1 MGRSPLQT
9 LTRSNEKKEM
19 TNGHSTGH
27 ASRVPK
33 ARHGENS
40 HVRVCTEYP
49 YCTRTWTI
57 GARGRRGTE
66 PNSYARR
73 PGHDRT
79 RQRSSK
85 VTEGAADGRHA
96 SGIRSA
102 CVLQSQIGTAA
113 SNLHRLIASRHCK
126 NGLHASCL
134 SWSRHL
140 TPMPTNTAYISDI
153 DDSVNAQQRRRRRY
167 PYE

>member
-1 MGRSPLQT
+1 MKKGDDQWTKYRACLTSPQ
-9 LTRSNEKKEM
+9 SE
-19 TNGHSTGH
+19 
-27 ASRVPK
+27 
-33 ARHGENS
+33 ARRNS
-40 HVRVCTEYP
+40 HVRILCTEYGVHCP
-49 YCTRTWTI
+49 RTWTI

-113 SNLHRLIASRHCK
+113 SNLLRLIASRHCK
-126 NGLHASCL
+126 NGPHASCL

-140 TPMPTNTAYISDI
+140 TPMPTNTAYIGEI
-153 DDSVNAQQRRRRRY
+153 DDSVNTLQRRRRRY